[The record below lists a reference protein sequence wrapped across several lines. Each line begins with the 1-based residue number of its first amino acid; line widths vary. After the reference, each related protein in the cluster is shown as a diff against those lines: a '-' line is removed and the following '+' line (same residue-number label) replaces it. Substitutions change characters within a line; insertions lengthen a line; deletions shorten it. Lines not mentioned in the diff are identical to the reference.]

1 MAPPPPHPRSAW
13 GFGVR
18 EALDQEL
25 FSRETTCP
33 HIDLQITVKY
43 SLQFYS
49 SISINDIGK
58 RNHLYDG
65 GKKMKLKTKMTCLH
79 IPIDLYSSLCK
90 LQLCC
95 EQFPYCSMLSFC
107 LSRVK
112 LVLIS
117 KYLKSLSS
125 C

>member
-33 HIDLQITVKY
+33 HIDLQINVKY

-65 GKKMKLKTKMTCLH
+65 GKKLKLKTKTTCLH
-79 IPIDLYSSLCK
+79 IPIQVPLFIPIHTLCAP
-90 LQLCC
+90 
-95 EQFPYCSMLSFC
+95 FPPLSQW
-107 LSRVK
+107 L
-112 LVLIS
+112 L
-117 KYLKSLSS
+117 
-125 C
+125 